1 VGFERRL
8 PVVQS
13 YDRQRKVLT
22 QVFIREYALFT
33 ANEYIVYEIK
43 MSFFQMMF
51 YLQDRFMPDVSQINF
66 K

>member
-1 VGFERRL
+1 MGFERRL

-13 YDRQRKVLT
+13 YDRQREVLT
-22 QVFIREYALFT
+22 QVLIREYALFT

-43 MSFFQMMF
+43 MSFSQMMF
-51 YLQDRFMPDVSQINF
+51 YLQDRFMPDVSRINL